1 MADHVPRP
9 LMLGVGKQPDRRID
23 MGQVMFRLRDLRLI
37 GCDPP
42 VDLTALVFQRLNNQR
57 FCHEPNI
64 QLQPDG
70 SNRNL
75 GAFAA

>member
-1 MADHVPRP
+1 
-9 LMLGVGKQPDRRID
+9 
-23 MGQVMFRLRDLRLI
+23 
-37 GCDPP
+37 

-57 FCHEPNI
+57 FSHEPNI